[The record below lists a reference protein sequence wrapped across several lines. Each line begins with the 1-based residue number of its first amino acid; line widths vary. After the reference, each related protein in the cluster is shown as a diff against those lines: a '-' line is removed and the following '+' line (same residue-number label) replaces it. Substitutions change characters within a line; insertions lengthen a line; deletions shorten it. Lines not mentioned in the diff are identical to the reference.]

1 MCKTSYAKLIG
12 DQSDKEILAWA
23 NSIAA
28 GKNLDGKGDLAAITS
43 LSDKSLSD
51 GRFFMHILADIEP
64 RAVNWEIMMDADTD
78 EGKANNA
85 KYVISV
91 ARKLEALVFCVW
103 D

>member
-1 MCKTSYAKLIG
+1 LCKTSYKKLIG
-12 DQSDKEILAWA
+12 DQTDKEILEWA
-23 NSIAA
+23 NGIAA
-28 GKNLDGKGDLAAITS
+28 GRNDDGKGEIAPLTS
-43 LSDKSLSD
+43 LADKSLSD

-64 RAVNWEIMMDADTD
+64 RSINWDIMMDGETE
-78 EGKANNA
+78 EGKENNA

>member
-1 MCKTSYAKLIG
+1 M
-12 DQSDKEILAWA
+12 
-23 NSIAA
+23 
-28 GKNLDGKGDLAAITS
+28 DGKGELAPITS
-43 LSDKSLSD
+43 LADKSLAD

-64 RAVNWEIMMDADTD
+64 RAVNWDIMMDAADD
-78 EGKANNA
+78 EGKTNNA